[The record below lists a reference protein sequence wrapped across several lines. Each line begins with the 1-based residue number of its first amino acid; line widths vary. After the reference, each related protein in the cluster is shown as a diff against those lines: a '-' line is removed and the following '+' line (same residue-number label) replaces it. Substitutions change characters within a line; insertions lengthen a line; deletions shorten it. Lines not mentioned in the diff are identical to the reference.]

1 MGNAIIIFIHVMG
14 AAVAV
19 GAGAF
24 ALLFL
29 LPQARLRDK
38 DQPADETSLAYL
50 LMDRLA
56 PTLFTSML
64 VLVFTGIYYMME
76 NYTDQVNLRDGYYNV
91 LGIKLIFVLVAF
103 FFSAYQTFMLK
114 PEIANIDLQP
124 QRREKVPAVL
134 KKMETTGKV
143 ALTATC
149 LAVFMGIYLARY

>member
-24 ALLFL
+24 GLLFL
-29 LPQARLRDK
+29 LPQIRQREKEGAL
-38 DQPADETSLAYL
+38 DETSAFYI

-56 PTLFTSML
+56 PTMFTAIL
-64 VLVFTGIYYMME
+64 VLVFSGVYYLME
-76 NYTDQVNLRDGYYNV
+76 NYTDQVNLRDGYYNI
-91 LGIKLIFVLVAF
+91 LGVKLIFVLAAF

-114 PEIANIDLQP
+114 PDIANLDLQP
-124 QRREKVPAVL
+124 ERRERVPATL

-143 ALTATC
+143 ALAAVT